1 MQSLDIVSLIESN
14 PITKLSNVYNNKFL
28 LKIKENFTE
37 MEQQMFVSS
46 FYCYLNYNQ
55 HTDFV
60 IDLDNIWKWVG
71 FSQKQRAKELLE
83 RYFILDKDYKL
94 ITNRQVKQTIGGR
107 GGHNKETLMLTVKTF
122 KLFCIKADTKRAND
136 IHEYFVK
143 IEELL
148 YQVVQEESDELKLQL
163 EQSTIQLE
171 RANIENTKSNQLL
184 ESNKKEFNQKV
195 GREREQF
202 LIREFGTIGAI
213 VYIIKVKSFEN
224 GEYIIKIGES
234 RKGILL
240 RYNEHKTKYGNDIL
254 LLDCFAVK
262 KSKDFEF
269 FLHNHENIRLHK
281 VCDFEGHENE
291 RELFRIGKG
300 LTYKSLLHII
310 SMNLKKYN
318 EHSEAEI
325 DKLQMEV
332 DMLRSMLNT
341 QSNPSTNT
349 LTNQVISN
357 SQDNILLQELLKQVQ
372 KLEKSNKEILEKLN
386 SNQTKTV
393 TGFSQPL
400 ATLGPRLQQI
410 DPETMSLHKVY
421 ESIAECIKEYN
432 FTVKRPSIVKAIDD
446 NIIYHNF
453 RWAFVDRNADPN
465 IVANIEPTKQSKIQ
479 NLGYIAKINSDKTEI
494 LNIYLDRK
502 TASINN
508 GYKTSASL
516 DAFVKHESI
525 TNGHYYIL
533 YDNCSQELRNQF
545 SEKHCNSSEPILY
558 KSGVGQYDSNGQL
571 IREFVC
577 KYDCIKQLKM
587 SDKTLAKALDKDVPY
602 NGNMFKSIG
611 SRYTL

>member
-1 MQSLDIVSLIESN
+1 MQSIDIVSLIESN

-37 MEQQMFVSS
+37 MEQQLFVSS
-46 FYCYLNYNQ
+46 CYCYLNYNQ
-55 HTDFV
+55 STDFV
-60 IDLDNIWKWVG
+60 IDLDNIWKWLG
-71 FSQKQRAKELLE
+71 FNQKYNAKRVLE
-83 RYFILDKDYKL
+83 KHFILDKDYKNL
-94 ITNRQVKQTIGGR
+94 LCDSVKQKNEECR
-107 GGHNKETLMLTVKTF
+107 GGHNKETIMLTVKTF
-122 KLFCIKADTKRAND
+122 KLFCIKSETSRANE
-136 IHEYFVK
+136 IHEYFIK

-148 YQVVQEESDELKLQL
+148 YQIVQEESDELKLQL
-163 EQSTIQLE
+163 EQSTVQLE
-171 RANIENTKSNQLL
+171 RAKIENTTII

-202 LIREFGTIGAI
+202 LIREFGTIGSI

-224 GEYIIKIGES
+224 GEYIIKVGES
-234 RKGILL
+234 RKGVLA
-240 RYNEHKTKYGNDIL
+240 RYNDHKTKYGNNIL

-318 EHSEAEI
+318 EYNDGDI

-332 DMLRSMLNT
+332 DMLRSVLNT
-341 QSNPSTNT
+341 QSNPSVNL
-349 LTNQVISN
+349 LTNQVITH
-357 SQDNILLQELLKQVQ
+357 SQDNILLHELLKQVQ

-386 SNQTKTV
+386 SNQTKIV
-393 TGFSQPL
+393 SGFSQPL
-400 ATLGPRLQQI
+400 ATLGPRLQLI
-410 DPETMSLHKVY
+410 NPESMTLHKVY

-432 FTVKRPSIVKAIDD
+432 FTVKRPSIVKAIND

-453 RWAFVDRNADPN
+453 RWAFVDRNVNPN
-465 IVANIEPTKQSKIQ
+465 IIANIGPTKQTKIQ

-494 LNIYLDRK
+494 INVYLDRK

-525 TNGHYYIL
+525 TNSHYYML
-533 YDNCSQELRNQF
+533 YGNCSQELQKQF
-545 SEKHCNSSEPILY
+545 SEKHCNSLEPVLY
-558 KSGVGQYDSNGQL
+558 KAGIGQYDLNNRL

-587 SDKTLAKALDKDVPY
+587 SDKTLAKILDKDVPY
-602 NGNMFKSIG
+602 NGLIFKSIG
-611 SRYTL
+611 QKLSYN